1 MVIDLNGNT
10 LVAWKTPLPCGLPC
24 GLQMCSNLAFICI
37 SHLQKMSYFCLGRRY
52 IIIRAPSPRV
62 LFNGLSQTP
71 HVSLRGWSTKK
82 GRFFYMVCPV
92 TFIDTCSMASLDQ
105 SRVTSIGCIPDGVLP
120 FLNYPSDFS

>member
-1 MVIDLNGNT
+1 METHWWHGKHLCHVVCHVVFRCVLT
-10 LVAWKTPLPCGLPC
+10 WPLFALPI
-24 GLQMCSNLAFICI
+24 FRR
-37 SHLQKMSYFCLGRRY
+37 CLTSVWEEGG

-105 SRVTSIGCIPDGVLP
+105 SRVTSIGCIPDGILP